1 MDCVGWVCLKLFSVS
16 QDACGHLALKC
27 FIDVDDRRNDD
38 LGEGCSGSQLAAIY
52 RLYVGRVAELR

>member
-1 MDCVGWVCLKLFSVS
+1 LKLFSAS